1 MELFIKANAINVK
14 IKQIN
19 LKYSFLVFKNNRLN
33 ITREMRACPEG
44 KPKELLE
51 VDSKILL
58 SNQPSIITKKDT
70 MSDKNINPIVIGI
83 FIYLKFIY
91 IKPADIVTKAE
102 DISNIFITTLQN
114 HQSQSFQVLLLNY
127 QAYFDML

>member
-1 MELFIKANAINVK
+1 
-14 IKQIN
+14 

-58 SNQPSIITKKDT
+58 SNQYGLESRNIIFVIETNNALNPS
-70 MSDKNINPIVIGI
+70 VIKRNLPN
-83 FIYLKFIY
+83 FLS
-91 IKPADIVTKAE
+91 E
-102 DISNIFITTLQN
+102 NQ
-114 HQSQSFQVLLLNY
+114 
-127 QAYFDML
+127 